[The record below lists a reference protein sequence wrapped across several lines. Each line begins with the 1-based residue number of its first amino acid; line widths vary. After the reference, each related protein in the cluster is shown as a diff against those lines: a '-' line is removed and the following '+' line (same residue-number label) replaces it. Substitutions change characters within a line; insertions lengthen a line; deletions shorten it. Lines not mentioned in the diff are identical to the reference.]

1 MWGSQQLRQALF
13 PGTISKGADISS
25 FIAAQRNRGK
35 KEKCAASGTSGRRG
49 KDDVRTYENPGWE
62 MIRDTWTW
70 MQQASVGELL
80 ALKDF
85 FTVVSSAYY
94 PDVIKEG

>member
-1 MWGSQQLRQALF
+1 
-13 PGTISKGADISS
+13 
-25 FIAAQRNRGK
+25 
-35 KEKCAASGTSGRRG
+35 
-49 KDDVRTYENPGWE
+49 